1 VRSVGTTNPEAD
13 LESRAAKFFVAAHHL
28 RLGKK
33 TCQALR
39 LLDGEKAEWVVHHRR
54 DTALLT
60 AEPVKE
66 QCIDNDAK
74 ERFGLAAA
82 CGHVEQA
89 GRVGVKSRVEVP
101 LVSGQ
106 ARSQSRDVCEHEG
119 ELEQSPARLLGT
131 VEARIGVRECPVQQ
145 QPSPIGNRSAAVWI
159 D

>member
-82 CGHVEQA
+82 CGHVEHA
-89 GRVGVKSRVEVP
+89 VRVGVKSRVEVT
-101 LVSGQ
+101 LGSGQ
-106 ARSQSRDVCEHEG
+106 AQSQSRDVGEHQRD
-119 ELEQSPARLLGT
+119 LKQAATRLLGS
-131 VEARIGVRECPVQQ
+131 VQ
-145 QPSPIGNRSAAVWI
+145 PRSG
-159 D
+159 